1 MIIDHVGIA
10 VRSIERSIEHW
21 QTVFGY
27 EQATEIVTNT
37 RQKVRVVFLVKPGS
51 LQVKLIE
58 PTDPTSPIH
67 ALAQRGG
74 GLHHL
79 CFRCESVD
87 TEVARLEGLGLRIIA
102 PAQPGEA
109 FEDEKIAF
117 VYAGDGLS
125 IELIDTD
132 KRAVLFPDHVTP
144 ESVRSGGCLGSP

>member
-1 MIIDHVGIA
+1 M
-10 VRSIERSIEHW
+10 
-21 QTVFGY
+21 
-27 EQATEIVTNT
+27 TEIVTNT
-37 RQKVRVVFLVKPGS
+37 RQKVRVVFLAKRGS

-58 PTDPTSPIH
+58 PTDATSPIH

-79 CFRCESVD
+79 CFRCDSVD
-87 TEVARLEGLGLRIIA
+87 AEVARLQALGLRILT
-102 PAQPGEA
+102 PPRPGEA

-132 KRAVLFPDHVTP
+132 KRAGRWLPDDP
-144 ESVRSGGCLGSP
+144 ASA

>member
-1 MIIDHVGIA
+1 MVIDHVGIA

-27 EQATEIVTNT
+27 EQVTEIVTNT
-37 RQKVRVVFLVKPGS
+37 RQRVRVVFLARRGS

-58 PTDPTSPIH
+58 PTDATSPIH

-87 TEVARLEGLGLRIIA
+87 AEIVRLEALGLRVIA

-125 IELIDTD
+125 VELIDTER
-132 KRAVLFPDHVTP
+132 RAGRLPDGPVAPGAT
-144 ESVRSGGCLGSP
+144 EIR

>member
-1 MIIDHVGIA
+1 MIIDHVGIV

-27 EQATEIVTNT
+27 RQVTETIVNT
-37 RQKVRVVFLVKPGS
+37 RQRVRVVFLAKPGS

-58 PTDPTSPIH
+58 PTDSSSPIH

-79 CFRCESVD
+79 CFRCESLD
-87 TEVARLEGLGLRIIA
+87 AEVARLEALGLRILA
-102 PAQPGEA
+102 SQAPGEA

-117 VYAGDGLS
+117 VYAGEGLT
-125 IELIDTD
+125 IELIDTER
-132 KRAVLFPDHVTP
+132 RAGRLP
-144 ESVRSGGCLGSP
+144 GGPAAATNEGGS